1 MGPTEELTL
10 SIDGNMC
17 QHNGPTDQRQDYGL
31 RLAHYEKPV
40 LGEIMFKAPVR
51 LESRAIIYRLLVVV
65 SALWFT
71 VACTTGGGTKSP
83 DVISQDVRHAL
94 FKEWQII
101 DTTTGQPVSLDQW
114 TSLLLQQDIIYLG
127 EEHHNRFHIEAAIA
141 ILRRLNAE
149 GRTPVLGMEMFG
161 WDGQAALD
169 RYVFGSEM
177 TRQEFLQAVK
187 WNQNWGGPYE
197 DYEPLIQLAKE
208 HHWAVD
214 AMNPP
219 KPLVRIVAKNGL
231 AQARVDP
238 MMGEWG
244 MRDELIAD
252 DPIYRAR
259 ILEQL
264 HACHS
269 GGADSFYQTMF
280 EASMVRDEG
289 MAKTLVHRLNQIRSG
304 SDRTAG
310 PLVSYTGSGHI
321 QYNLPVPKRVARRL
335 ADQVRQISIFM
346 TSFEV
351 GRIEEFQNMT
361 REKIADYLWLTPV
374 SAKGPPRRC

>member
-1 MGPTEELTL
+1 MINR
-10 SIDGNMC
+10 S
-17 QHNGPTDQRQDYGL
+17 
-31 RLAHYEKPV
+31 RLP
-40 LGEIMFKAPVR
+40 APQ
-51 LESRAIIYRLLVVV
+51 AIFVVYRLLMVVA
-65 SALWFT
+65 ALWFT
-71 VACTTGGGTKSP
+71 VACTTGEGAKVSGA
-83 DVISQDVRHAL
+83 SQDERHAL

-101 DTTTGQPVSLDQW
+101 DTATGQPVSLDQW
-114 TSLLLQQDIIYLG
+114 SALLLQQDIIYLG
-127 EEHHNRFHIEAAIA
+127 EEHHNRFHIEAASTV
-141 ILRRLNAE
+141 LEKLKEGGRRPA
-149 GRTPVLGMEMFG
+149 LGMEMFG

-169 RYVFGSEM
+169 QYVVDPEM

-187 WNQNWGGPYE
+187 WHQNWGGSYD
-197 DYEPLIQLAKE
+197 DYEPLIRLARE
-208 HHWAVD
+208 YHWTVD

-231 AQARVDP
+231 AQARLDP
-238 MMGEWG
+238 MMEQWG
-244 MRDELIAD
+244 MKDEVIAD

-264 HACHS
+264 QACHG
-269 GGADSFYQTMF
+269 GGADSHYQTMF

-304 SDRTAG
+304 SDRMAG
-310 PLVSYTGSGHI
+310 PLVSYTGGGHI

-335 ADQVRQISIFM
+335 GGQVRQVSIFM
-346 TSFEV
+346 TSFDA
-351 GRIEEFQNMT
+351 GRIEEFKDMT